1 MGFPPLSQGIRAS
14 GEESWSWMKHRP
26 VSCYFHLEVLRVC
39 REMGSFYGPGHRD
52 GGGGCSEPT
61 CFSFLPG
68 HLSVSSLYTATPL
81 PPSFKPLIAGTQNSN
96 WGEGEFAGQG
106 WPPSPRLEPLP
117 DLLHFLR
124 ERSLLRGAVPSLFCL
139 ALFCSFLPL
148 LWVIF
153 LGGFGGRLKKK
164 KKIPPISTLPLYGST
179 NTEVPK
185 EAFVV

>member
-1 MGFPPLSQGIRAS
+1 
-14 GEESWSWMKHRP
+14 MKHRP

-96 WGEGEFAGQG
+96 WGEAEFAGQG